1 LIGHGFLLS
10 VFEQLKGYLTYHF
23 LDFTENMLHQ
33 LLYLIWGINMKR
45 LLIDTNIY
53 LSFYHYSNDDLE
65 ELKKLVVLIDQ
76 REIKLYVP
84 EQIKLEFQRNRAN
97 KIADALK
104 RLRDQN
110 LNFRFPQI
118 SKEYQLFSD

>member
-1 LIGHGFLLS
+1 
-10 VFEQLKGYLTYHF
+10 
-23 LDFTENMLHQ
+23 MLHQ